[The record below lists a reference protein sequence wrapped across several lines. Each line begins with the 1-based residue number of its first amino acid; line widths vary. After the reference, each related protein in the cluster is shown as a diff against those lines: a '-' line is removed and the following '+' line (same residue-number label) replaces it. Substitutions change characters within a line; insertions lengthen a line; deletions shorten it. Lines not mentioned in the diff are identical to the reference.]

1 MAVASAYVTGVLVMC
16 WFCASFAYTV
26 GRRRMLASRR
36 TIDRVY
42 YRCAAAAAVPW
53 LLLLSVGEGWLGL
66 AAVYLVWLGLWHSH
80 ARETPVMQRGWTRL
94 LAAAHGVIIACVLLS
109 VNSGQEAT
117 AACVTGAAVG
127 TIMLLVGAL
136 ARGTMPRRIA

>member
-1 MAVASAYVTGVLVMC
+1 VAGVLVMC
-16 WFCASFAYTV
+16 WFCACFAYTV
-26 GRRRMLASRR
+26 GRRRMHVGRL
-36 TIDRVY
+36 TIDHVY

-80 ARETPVMQRGWTRL
+80 AKETPVKQRGWTRL
-94 LAAAHGVIIACVLLS
+94 LAATHGVIIACVLLS

-127 TIMLLVGAL
+127 TIMLLAGAV
-136 ARGTMPRRIA
+136 ARRTMPHRIA